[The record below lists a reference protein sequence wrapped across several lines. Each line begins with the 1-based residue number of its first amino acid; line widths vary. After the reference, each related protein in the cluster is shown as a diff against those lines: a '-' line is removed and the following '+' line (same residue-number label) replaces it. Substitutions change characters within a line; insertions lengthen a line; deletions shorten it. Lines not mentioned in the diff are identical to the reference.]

1 MSINNMQSALTWIN
15 ADGCFAC
22 TLAISIA
29 VHCDGCV
36 AYHKDGPSAWRQP
49 GGDRRDSRP
58 RDGRRCTEG
67 ARCALTISLSAKAIT
82 QSGEQ
87 AARLMAR
94 KVDDERPSGC
104 DAEKPMAISGGRAVT
119 VLLTEE
125 HLRKII
131 EHHLLKEDEIS
142 DPVKLSRVVRKSL
155 DTALGLPDLPWHDW
169 DEWGKGLA

>member
-1 MSINNMQSALTWIN
+1 MAL
-15 ADGCFAC
+15 
-22 TLAISIA
+22 
-29 VHCDGCV
+29 
-36 AYHKDGPSAWRQP
+36 
-49 GGDRRDSRP
+49 
-58 RDGRRCTEG
+58 
-67 ARCALTISLSAKAIT
+67 
-82 QSGEQ
+82 
-87 AARLMAR
+87 
-94 KVDDERPSGC
+94 KVDDGRPSRC
-104 DAEKPMAISGGRAVT
+104 YAEKPMAISGGRAVT

>member
-1 MSINNMQSALTWIN
+1 MKVLLCVKLLAQPAL
-15 ADGCFAC
+15 
-22 TLAISIA
+22 S
-29 VHCDGCV
+29 
-36 AYHKDGPSAWRQP
+36 PSQWARPQERIP
-49 GGDRRDSRP
+49 YGGD
-58 RDGRRCTEG
+58 
-67 ARCALTISLSAKAIT
+67 ALRAYDQFVGKAIT
-82 QSGEQ
+82 QSGE
-87 AARLMAR
+87 RLMAR

-155 DTALGLPDLPWHDW
+155 DAALGLPDLPWHDW
-169 DEWGKGLA
+169 EEWGKGLT

>member
-1 MSINNMQSALTWIN
+1 MQSALTWFN

-22 TLAISIA
+22 TLAIGIA

-36 AYHKDGPSAWRQP
+36 ACHKDGLSAWRQP
-49 GGDRRDSRP
+49 GRDRRDSRP
-58 RDGRRCTEG
+58 RDRRRCAEG
-67 ARCALTISLSAKAIT
+67 TRCSLTLSFSAKAIT

-87 AARLMAR
+87 AAQLMAR

-104 DAEKPMAISGGRAVT
+104 DAEKPMAIPGGRAVT

-131 EHHLLKEDEIS
+131 EYHLPKEDEIS

-155 DTALGLPDLPWHDW
+155 DIALGLPDLPWHDW